1 MILNEE
7 MNDIL
12 KIVQVLE
19 DSGSLLKGVT
29 ETIKNETK
37 EQKRELLGTLLGTL
51 GASLRGN
58 MLAWKEIVRAGYSH
72 GRGIVRAVMEIEWIF
87 NAASSFNKLWN
98 AKIS

>member
-1 MILNEE
+1 MQGFKKKKIHGFWTTTLMILNEE

-58 MLAWKEIVRAGYSH
+58 MLA
-72 GRGIVRAVMEIEWIF
+72 
-87 NAASSFNKLWN
+87 
-98 AKIS
+98 